1 MARLARAMAAGIPV
15 HVTQRGNRRQPTFF
29 DDADYVLYRGL
40 LAVWCARHDVAV
52 RAWCLM
58 PNHVHLLLVPTD
70 EVGLRHALGATHRR
84 FTQAVNRRQ
93 GWVGHLWQGR
103 FASCMLDPPHV
114 LAAARYIELNPVRAR
129 LAAVP
134 EAWPWSSAG
143 AHACGRD
150 DGLTT
155 AAPLLG
161 AAGDW
166 RAFLAG
172 GLKERDALDLRRHER
187 TGRPLGDGRFLAELE
202 TRLGR
207 RLRPAK
213 RGRKRTGTGTK

>member
-1 MARLARAMAAGIPV
+1 
-15 HVTQRGNRRQPTFF
+15 
-29 DDADYVLYRGL
+29 
-40 LAVWCARHDVAV
+40 
-52 RAWCLM
+52 M

-70 EVGLRHALGATHRR
+70 KAGLRLALGKTHRR
-84 FTQAVNRRQ
+84 YAPAVNRRQ
-93 GWVGHLWQGR
+93 GRVGHRWQGR

-143 AHACGRD
+143 AHVDGRD
-150 DGLTT
+150 DGLNT
-155 AAPLLG
+155 AATLLG
-161 AAGDW
+161 AIGGR

-172 GLKERDALDLRRHER
+172 GLKERDAEDLRRHER
-187 TGRPLGDGRFLAELE
+187 TGRPLGDGRFMAELE

-207 RLRPAK
+207 RLQPAK
-213 RGRKRTGTGTK
+213 RGRKKTGTKELN